1 MAQHFIEAINQILSC
16 KPDGT
21 YDNRYRNISSQRFQ
35 SQSAR
40 NTPHIPIPYTHVE
53 VAIAQLAKFEKQL
66 NQDKSP
72 LSIVVIGKIAQLGI
86 YVKYNSEESKPFR
99 KIPGLYPI
107 FRLLHIVNGNFEIN
121 K

>member
-1 MAQHFIEAINQILSC
+1 MAQHFIEAVNQILSC

-66 NQDKSP
+66 NQENFSSKVNSE
-72 LSIVVIGKIAQLGI
+72 IAQSGI